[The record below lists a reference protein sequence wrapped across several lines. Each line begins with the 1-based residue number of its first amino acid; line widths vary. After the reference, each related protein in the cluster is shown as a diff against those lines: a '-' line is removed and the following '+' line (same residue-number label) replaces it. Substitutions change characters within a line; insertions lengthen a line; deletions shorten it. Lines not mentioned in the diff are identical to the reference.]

1 MDSIVIEYI
10 LLQVK
15 RKTTLVKN
23 DHSMTKFIPRALIFF
38 DFLNFLKSGFTF
50 TFTKNV
56 EVILLSKIHSSKKI
70 IE

>member
-23 DHSMTKFIPRALIFF
+23 DHYVTKLIKRARIFWGGF
-38 DFLNFLKSGFTF
+38 FESGFIF

-56 EVILLSKIHSSKKI
+56 EVILLSKIHSGKNN
-70 IE
+70 